1 MVSCSH
7 TCRRGF
13 KRIFSL
19 VCVKV
24 RACLVSRAT
33 RRAEK
38 RSVSRRSAFGSPRAA
53 CGNAGVGMA
62 DDGPWPL
69 PPYAYAS
76 FILRGGCPR
85 HDS

>member
-1 MVSCSH
+1 M
-7 TCRRGF
+7 
-13 KRIFSL
+13 
-19 VCVKV
+19 KV
-24 RACLVSRAT
+24 TACLVSRAT

-38 RSVSRRSAFGSPRAA
+38 RSVIRHMAFGSPRAA
-53 CGNAGVGMA
+53 CGNPGVGMA

-69 PPYAYAS
+69 PPYAS